1 MCLVVA
7 LHLGSPQPVCSALLC
22 ALLLLCASLA
32 LLAPLWTLDLRM
44 CLAVALHPG
53 VSSLVLPALW
63 LQALLSSVRAPR
75 FQNEKEKKAV
85 VSKWRDDQDRQLRGP
100 LGAWSEVGDAWAQ
113 GGAEGAEDG

>member
-7 LHLGSPQPVCSALLC
+7 LP
-22 ALLLLCASLA
+22 
-32 LLAPLWTLDLRM
+32 
-44 CLAVALHPG
+44 PG
-53 VSSLVLPALW
+53 VSSLALLALW
-63 LQALLSSVRAPR
+63 LQALLSSVRALR

-100 LGAWSEVGDAWAQ
+100 LGAWSEVGDAWAK